1 MLYGFH
7 FIFGLVVVFFFIETY
22 VEITDVKYI

>member
-7 FIFGLVVVFFFIETY
+7 FIFGLVVVFFIETY